1 MKIQN
6 IFNFGL
12 ILLISAALMLSG
24 CAKEEDSSSSTAES
38 GGGSSDPVSQ
48 VVTALQGAVKTFGSS
63 SSSRSAAS
71 TGSSVAVDQGVK
83 SLVSLYLLIDTDYKY
98 PVAKVKSAEDGSYS
112 VTSGD
117 VKDFLVSLSDS
128 TSSVA
133 SGLSTDYGFTSS
145 VSVSSSSSSSDILTA
160 FKSLGPLAVRALY
173 VKDGKAKAI
182 TAMADPTSSEPVR
195 VDPIVSRVAT
205 QVIGKLVETIKA
217 TINSIS
223 ILPDSVKATLLT
235 NVLDAVKETVVA
247 TLESVKD
254 TTVFE
259 LPEGTDASTISDPES
274 LLEVEMDESTI
285 AELNTEIQST
295 EETVTIDT
303 TTIAV
308 ADTGQ
313 LSNTL
318 TDAEKGAL
326 DKVADNASQTA
337 TSSVAS
343 TTASQDTSSM
353 TDAQKAALA
362 SASRNLKI
370 SSITKFYATLGF
382 PVMLEQYSDNSSVVA
397 VPIKVPESLKDSD
410 LPGRATFGDVS
421 VRHFAVKDNS
431 SIPSTSDY
439 YGAPLLKTDFSSFAS
454 TAFPNGQSDVDT
466 LVGKGF
472 ETLKSETDNFSKIE
486 KLKAYWQLARGL
498 SEGMPLVSMEAVGL
512 VADNDNKTVTLKE
525 LAKQMASIT
534 EWQQERISF
543 ANNIPIFTGNF
554 VAPSTGKTV
563 KANDLIT
570 ALTRKIGTDAK
581 STGKSF
587 TDDNEYF
594 WAPFAAHALKE
605 QIIRNASAVSS
616 DGNEMLKLIPDNK
629 SGYRELLIGG
639 EFTGS
644 SGDKKKVPPSP
655 AFMEARS
662 KVARGLAAALPAS
675 AYSTSSETKTLNGE
689 TELDAKGSTFL
700 ITYMLELEYPISKQK
715 GLFSTESAGPNTLV
729 FPNIE

>member
-1 MKIQN
+1 MCIR
-6 IFNFGL
+6 
-12 ILLISAALMLSG
+12 
-24 CAKEEDSSSSTAES
+24 D
-38 GGGSSDPVSQ
+38 
-48 VVTALQGAVKTFGSS
+48 
-63 SSSRSAAS
+63 R
-71 TGSSVAVDQGVK
+71 
-83 SLVSLYLLIDTDYKY
+83 
-98 PVAKVKSAEDGSYS
+98 
-112 VTSGD
+112 
-117 VKDFLVSLSDS
+117 
-128 TSSVA
+128 
-133 SGLSTDYGFTSS
+133 LSTDYGFTSS

-343 TTASQDTSSM
+343 STAAQDTSSM

-587 TDDNEYF
+587 TC
-594 WAPFAAHALKE
+594 
-605 QIIRNASAVSS
+605 
-616 DGNEMLKLIPDNK
+616 
-629 SGYRELLIGG
+629 LLY
-639 EFTGS
+639 TS
-644 SGDKKKVPPSP
+644 PSP
-655 AFMEARS
+655 RDATLSRMPS
-662 KVARGLAAALPAS
+662 S
-675 AYSTSSETKTLNGE
+675 A
-689 TELDAKGSTFL
+689 
-700 ITYMLELEYPISKQK
+700 
-715 GLFSTESAGPNTLV
+715 
-729 FPNIE
+729 